1 MPCPYKS
8 NGLTMSSQTDSSPPA
23 ALDIEP
29 GILPVF
35 RLFMGALWGLFTLG
49 LCSNQ
54 QDAVPDY
61 FGYFSWGFTGLLFLY
76 LSWGW
81 LRRRIGTPYLAIAL
95 TIAALWPI
103 VADTFTSVIRIRQG
117 LPEEYDAG
125 RLIIWLILPLLLV
138 SAQYRMRTMLLFT
151 ISTSLLPILLAWM
164 ARASD
169 AVLRDYISQGILRLF
184 LFSMVGYVIVRLT
197 AAQRSQRLELAQK
210 NAQLLH
216 YAATLE
222 QLTITRERN
231 RLARDLHDTLAHTLS
246 ALNVQLNAL
255 DVLWDSNPEAARQKM
270 KQMQELTRSGLQ
282 ESRRALQALRASP
295 IDELGLGLAL
305 QRAAQTAAERAGA
318 ELTLTLPPRLNGVPP
333 DVEQHLYRIAEEALN
348 NVVRHARAQHLT
360 LALQQ
365 TGTALTLTIHDDGG
379 GFDISQTSPNGHYG
393 IAGMK
398 ERAGLINGAL
408 QVESQPRKGAT
419 VRLTV
424 PLEEMAK

>member
-1 MPCPYKS
+1 M
-8 NGLTMSSQTDSSPPA
+8 MSLKADSSPSST
-23 ALDIEP
+23 LDIEP

-35 RLFMGALWGLFTLG
+35 RLFMGVLWVLFTLG
-49 LCSNQ
+49 LCSGQENP
-54 QDAVPDY
+54 VPDY
-61 FGYFSWGFTGLLFLY
+61 FAYFSWGFTGFLLLY

-81 LRRRIGTPYLAIAL
+81 LRRRIGAQYLGIAL
-95 TIAALWPI
+95 TLATLWPI
-103 VADTFTSVIRIRQG
+103 LADAFSNVLRIRQG

-151 ISTSLLPILLAWM
+151 VITSLLPLVLAWM
-164 ARASD
+164 GGASD
-169 AVLRDYISQGILRLF
+169 AVLREYGAQGFVRLL
-184 LFSMVGYVIVRLT
+184 LFSMVGYVIVRLS
-197 AAQRSQRLELAQK
+197 AAQRAQRAELAQK
-210 NAQLLH
+210 NAQLVH

-255 DVLWDSNPEAARQKM
+255 DVLWESSPEAARQKL
-270 KQMQELTRSGLQ
+270 QQIQELTRTGLN

-318 ELTLTLPPRLNGVPP
+318 ELTLTLPPTLNGIPP
-333 DVEQHLYRIAEEALN
+333 DIEQHLYRIAEEALN

-365 TGTALTLTIHDDGG
+365 TGAALTLTIRDDGS
-379 GFDISQTSPNGHYG
+379 GFDSSQKPPNGHYG

-408 QVESQPRKGAT
+408 QVESQPGKGAT

-424 PLEEMAK
+424 PLEKIAG